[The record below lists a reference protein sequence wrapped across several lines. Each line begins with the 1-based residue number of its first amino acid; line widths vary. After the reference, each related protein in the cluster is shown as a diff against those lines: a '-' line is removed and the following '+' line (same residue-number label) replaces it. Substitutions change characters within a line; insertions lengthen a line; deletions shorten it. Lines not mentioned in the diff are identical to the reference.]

1 MYRGVLIP
9 ILFSLFPASIFA
21 QTGQQQPPPQAPKPT
36 EVKPRLSDS
45 ATGYID
51 NAIVGSRFRVRFDAG
66 YGVNSPDRAEFFYAK
81 CGCYRYLLSNDP
93 NFDPNA
99 PGPGSPGQIERKI
112 NFQEFW
118 LDPELTLHRRASV
131 FAEVPVVSIDPT
143 VVPQA
148 TGIGDVRFGF
158 KGAAVSRENLFL
170 TGQFRTYAPSGK
182 AREGLGT
189 NHWSIEPGLLYYQS
203 FSSERIALAGQ
214 FEFWHPIKG
223 SAGSPT
229 LSSSQHFAGNV
240 VTYGFGGSYE
250 VIDKPRFRAIP
261 VVELVGWRVLGGF
274 QTTPNKPPVSADGV
288 NIVNIKIGT
297 RLDIGRPGSFYVGFG
312 HALTNAVWYE
322 NIVRTEYRI
331 GF

>member
-9 ILFSLFPASIFA
+9 ILFSLFPASVFA
-21 QTGQQQPPPQAPKPT
+21 QTRQQQPPPPPT
-36 EVKPRLSDS
+36 PPPGEVRPRLSDS

-66 YGVNSPDRAEFFYAK
+66 YGINAPDRAEFFYGK
-81 CGCYRYLLSNDP
+81 CGCYRFATGTP
-93 NFDPNA
+93 NYDPNA
-99 PGPGSPGQIERKI
+99 PGPGVKDQSETNI

-118 LDPELTLHRRASV
+118 LDPELRVNRRASV

-143 VVPQA
+143 LVPKA
-148 TGIGDVRFGF
+148 AGIGDVRLGF
-158 KGAAVSRENLFL
+158 KGSAVARENLFL
-170 TGQFRTYAPSGK
+170 TGQFRTYAPSGN

-214 FEFWHPIKG
+214 FEFWHPING
-223 SAGSPT
+223 SAGLPT
-229 LSSSQHFAGNV
+229 SSSQHFAGNV

-274 QTTPNKPPVSADGV
+274 QTLGAKSADGV
-288 NIVNIKIGT
+288 NIVNIKIGA
-297 RLDIGRPGSFYVGFG
+297 RLETGGPGSFYVGYG

>member
-21 QTGQQQPPPQAPKPT
+21 QAGQQPPPPPPPPT
-36 EVKPRLSDS
+36 TIEVKPRLSDS

-66 YGVNSPDRAEFFYAK
+66 YGVNSQDRAEFFYGK
-81 CGCYRYLLSNDP
+81 CGCYRSFQPNNP

-99 PGPGSPGQIERKI
+99 PGPGSKIETNI

-118 LDPELTLHRRASV
+118 LDPELTVNRRASV

-148 TGIGDVRFGF
+148 NGIGDVRFGF
-158 KGAAVSRENLFL
+158 KGAAVARENLFL
-170 TGQFRTYAPSGK
+170 TGQFRTYAPSGN

-203 FSSERIALAGQ
+203 FSSKGIALAGQ
-214 FEFWHPIKG
+214 FEFWHPING

-229 LSSSQHFAGNV
+229 SSSSQHFAGNV

-261 VVELVGWRVLGGF
+261 VVELVGWRVLSGF
-274 QTTPNKPPVSADGV
+274 QTTSNGPVSADGV